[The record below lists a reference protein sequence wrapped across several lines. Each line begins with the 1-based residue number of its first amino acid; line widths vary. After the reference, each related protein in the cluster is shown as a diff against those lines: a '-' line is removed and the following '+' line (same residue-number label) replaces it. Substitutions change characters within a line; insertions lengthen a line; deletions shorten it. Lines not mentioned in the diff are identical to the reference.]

1 MTAISDQAKT
11 VKYFGSLLKMSLVP
25 NPAAHRLLNRFQLGW
40 NVTVFTLLNISS
52 LFLSYFASDA
62 YLSSN
67 FSPISYYMILH
78 CVITEFLQSV
88 ELMIENKMEALAFI
102 PMPSIFHQG

>member
-40 NVTVFTLLNISS
+40 NVTIFKIFLL
-52 LFLSYFASDA
+52 F
-62 YLSSN
+62 
-67 FSPISYYMILH
+67 
-78 CVITEFLQSV
+78 
-88 ELMIENKMEALAFI
+88 
-102 PMPSIFHQG
+102 